1 MDIPNLT
8 MSALRSGTALL
19 SRKLVTEVVASVIA
33 TAVVTVAFSNLKQ
46 EREPQP
52 PVLVSAPER
61 DAATGKI
68 VDRAARHGAPE
79 LAETGSVRR
88 VADFVKLSGVL
99 GTVSGFPAVPAPLV
113 STASATPAEPAAQ
126 ERAAA
131 RAKGRPVLVAAAAPV
146 PPTRPSVLVEVVP
159 AAPAPAAEIVPAP
172 VARASLL
179 GLRLPTDMLP
189 SGRGVLTKVSAL
201 GGALIERLTP

>member
-1 MDIPNLT
+1 
-8 MSALRSGTALL
+8 
-19 SRKLVTEVVASVIA
+19 
-33 TAVVTVAFSNLKQ
+33 
-46 EREPQP
+46 
-52 PVLVSAPER
+52 
-61 DAATGKI
+61 
-68 VDRAARHGAPE
+68 
-79 LAETGSVRR
+79 
-88 VADFVKLSGVL
+88 
-99 GTVSGFPAVPAPLV
+99 
-113 STASATPAEPAAQ
+113 
-126 ERAAA
+126 
-131 RAKGRPVLVAAAAPV
+131 V